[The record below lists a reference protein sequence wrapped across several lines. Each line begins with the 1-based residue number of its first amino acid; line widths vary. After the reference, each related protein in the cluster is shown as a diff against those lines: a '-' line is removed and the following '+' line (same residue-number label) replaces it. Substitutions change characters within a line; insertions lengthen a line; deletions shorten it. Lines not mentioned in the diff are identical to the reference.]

1 MTERAP
7 GDTQRGTRAMW
18 AAGLVVAAGAAVLT
32 AHGLIEVA
40 LGSGVPGGIGW
51 LYPVITDGLALVAYA
66 TTTRLHGP
74 GRAYAWAVVVLA
86 AGLSALAQAAYLAGG
101 APQAVP
107 QLRFVVG
114 AWPAVAAAIAAHLL
128 FLIGTTQPSAS
139 PGGVDSG
146 GSTPERGTRVDTDE
160 STPDQARA
168 VDSGMSTAG
177 GSGAVGVQPG
187 GGPAGAVGGRGVQ
200 LSIGAGVQPVQ
211 PPASSVVQPPASC
224 AVHPEP
230 GGGRDP
236 GLRRALSPID
246 RARAAATLH
255 ARRHGEF
262 PTVRRLAELADV
274 GRGTAG
280 NALQALNSGPQPL
293 HLVTEQSQNPTPEGT
308 SSETK
313 AQP

>member
-1 MTERAP
+1 MSGTERSS
-7 GDTQRGTRAMW
+7 RAVW

-40 LGSGVPGGIGW
+40 LGSGVPVGIGW

-128 FLIGTTQPSAS
+128 FLIGTTQPSAMPVS
-139 PGGVDSG
+139 GRIDSDT
-146 GSTPERGTRVDTDE
+146 STPARTTRLDTDE
-160 STPDQARA
+160 STPGQTMA
-168 VDSGMSTAG
+168 VDSGVSTAG
-177 GSGAVGVQPG
+177 GLGAAGVQPG
-187 GGPAGAVGGRGVQ
+187 DRPGGAVQGRGVQ
-200 LSIGAGVQPVQ
+200 LSIRADVQPVQ
-211 PPASSVVQPPASC
+211 PPTSNDVEPPGSGDVQPG
-224 AVHPEP
+224 P
-230 GGGRDP
+230 GAGRDP

-246 RARAAATLH
+246 RARTAATLH

-262 PTVRRLAELADV
+262 PTVRQLAALAEV

-280 NALQALNSGPQPL
+280 TALQELNSGPQPL
-293 HLVTEQSQNPTPEGT
+293 HLVTNQNQPPTPEGT
-308 SSETK
+308 SSEKK

>member
-1 MTERAP
+1 MSGTERSS
-7 GDTQRGTRAMW
+7 RAVW

-40 LGSGVPGGIGW
+40 LGSGVPVGIGW

-128 FLIGTTQPSAS
+128 FLIGTTQPSTT
-139 PGGVDSG
+139 PGLVDTDT
-146 GSTPERGTRVDTDE
+146 STPARGTRVDADE
-160 STPDQARA
+160 STPGQAVA
-168 VDSGMSTAG
+168 VDSGVSTAG
-177 GSGAVGVQPG
+177 GLGASGVQSGGGSPGAVQ
-187 GGPAGAVGGRGVQ
+187 GRGVQ

-211 PPASSVVQPPASC
+211 PSASNAVQPPASG
-224 AVHPEP
+224 AVQPEP
-230 GGGRDP
+230 SAGRDP

-246 RARAAATLH
+246 RARTAATLH

-262 PTVRRLAELADV
+262 PTVRQLAALADV

-293 HLVTEQSQNPTPEGT
+293 HLVTNPSQDPTPEGT
-308 SSETK
+308 SSEKK